1 MHSGPHSQLRRIYC
15 PKGQVALARWS
26 HSYWYPPLAPP
37 FAPFRTPV
45 LALSVNTFSHLR
57 HAIAASLECGSP
69 APAFPLPFNSPA
81 KILRLPVRSSHHS
94 AIILFI
100 NRGPVAASLKMAA
113 NESTAAK
120 RAPKPERGPQSP
132 RFIVIE
138 GPLRVGK
145 TTLAKI
151 LAERLHAR
159 RIYDCEDNPF
169 LADFYKEKA
178 GAAFRAQM
186 YFLIERQK
194 RIREALAVEA
204 PGPVLSDFLL
214 EKDRIFANLNLDD
227 EELKL
232 YDRYYESLTAEIPA
246 PDLVIYLQ
254 AKPEVLR
261 ARIAKK
267 ASRDESQISPEYIE
281 EVAAAYEHFFF
292 RYAASD
298 LLVINTSDI
307 DFVERSEDLQ
317 QLLRRLQEPVKGT
330 QYFLPLAA
338 SE

>member
-1 MHSGPHSQLRRIYC
+1 MPSNDPSG
-15 PKGQVALARWS
+15 
-26 HSYWYPPLAPP
+26 
-37 FAPFRTPV
+37 
-45 LALSVNTFSHLR
+45 
-57 HAIAASLECGSP
+57 
-69 APAFPLPFNSPA
+69 
-81 KILRLPVRSSHHS
+81 
-94 AIILFI
+94 
-100 NRGPVAASLKMAA
+100 
-113 NESTAAK
+113 AK
-120 RAPKPERGPQSP
+120 RARIPQRSPQPP

-145 TTLAKI
+145 STLARI

-169 LADFYKEKA
+169 LADFYKAKP
-178 GAAFRAQM
+178 GAALRAQM

-194 RIREALAVEA
+194 RLREALAVES

-227 EELKL
+227 QELKL
-232 YDRYYESLTAEIPA
+232 YERYYETLTADIPA

-267 ASRDESQISPEYIE
+267 ASRDETQISAEYIE
-281 EVAAAYEHFFF
+281 EVARGYEHFFF

-298 LLVINTSDI
+298 LLVINTSEI
-307 DFVERSEDLQ
+307 DFVERSDDLQ
-317 QLLRRLQEPVKGT
+317 QLLRRLQDPVKGT
-330 QYFLPLAA
+330 QYFLPLGTA
-338 SE
+338 E